1 MTPSNVLTWLI
12 VLTMSFF
19 IVVLSINK
27 SIPFQK
33 RVDFMS
39 VCDQYNQIAIKQGY
53 LKTSEVDEMRAALTA
68 KGIQVSNLNVP
79 QSKVEWGTT
88 FVFKVEA
95 IYSQSELKVDYNK
108 EQKNYSLSYEKKS
121 ASLCEE

>member
-1 MTPSNVLTWLI
+1 MTPSNVFTWLI

-53 LKTSEVDEMRAALTA
+53 LKSGEIDEMTATLTA

-88 FVFKVEA
+88 FIFKVGA

>member
-1 MTPSNVLTWLI
+1 MTPSNILTWLI

-53 LKTSEVDEMRAALTA
+53 LKSGEIDEMTATLTA

-79 QSKVEWGTT
+79 QFKVEWGTT
-88 FVFKVEA
+88 FIFKVEA

-108 EQKNYSLSYEKKS
+108 EQKNYSLSYKKKS

>member
-1 MTPSNVLTWLI
+1 MTPSNILTWLI

-53 LKTSEVDEMRAALTA
+53 LKSGEIDEMTATLTA

-88 FVFKVEA
+88 FIFKVEA

-108 EQKNYSLSYEKKS
+108 EQKSYSLSYKKKS

>member
-1 MTPSNVLTWLI
+1 MTPSNVFTWLI

-53 LKTSEVDEMRAALTA
+53 LKSGEIDEMRAALTA

-88 FVFKVEA
+88 FIFKVEA